1 MVQFKSSILAL
12 VLMASA
18 PLGGHSFLP
27 APAGR
32 SATASLHSTSS
43 SSLSSVSS
51 VQLQASKSS
60 NEDIGKQIVGGAT
73 AFITGLVFATRVAF
87 ADSSVLIN
95 NDFYV
100 NTGKSKNNK
109 SYI

>member
-1 MVQFKSSILAL
+1 MVQFKSSIIAL
-12 VLMASA
+12 VITSA
-18 PLGGHSFLP
+18 PLGGHSFV
-27 APAGR
+27 PAGR
-32 SATASLHSTSS
+32 SASATLHSKSS
-43 SSLSSVSS
+43 SSVVSSSS
-51 VQLQASKSS
+51 VQLQAKSSS

-100 NTGKSKNNK
+100 NTGKFKK
-109 SYI
+109 